1 MAKVLRVIDP
11 RLYDQLMQIQQ
22 KIEPTKIPTK
32 ESPDHKS
39 GPDTNLKEFIIKT
52 IEQVNNNNNKEQD
65 NTCESDNESDIIL
78 MKKQKGGGELHH
90 YVKLRKSSIKKT
102 KPKKTRAKKNK

>member
-22 KIEPTKIPTK
+22 KIEPTK
-32 ESPDHKS
+32 ESLDHKS
-39 GPDTNLKEFIIKT
+39 GSDANLKEFIIKT

-90 YVKLRKSSIKKT
+90 HVKLRKSSIKKRIVYEFRQDYT
-102 KPKKTRAKKNK
+102 